1 METMEEFDRECPMI
15 KTFCQLLSQDEFEEQ
30 ALSYTERALLDL
42 FRTMD
47 QNPELYERVIRK
59 RKQGE
64 LEKASVG
71 SCLKAK
77 FFTAVEGQMNR
88 CNAVGAAELRQR
100 VGHLKEEMKKVQAY
114 AQEAKCAAKRT
125 SKRLAERRQ
134 KTPDEC
140 DGDEQAPPL
149 CVGPPPSAPPPPP
162 PLPPS
167 TALPEAQTPL
177 KDRTNH
183 RKSQFQMVAT
193 PDLLNSYGLSRLN
206 RRCSSSVDLTALS
219 ESEPESSSNPH
230 HNIQYELLASIPL
243 KRLRATGIVRSPGG
257 TPLNTPRKS
266 QPKSGEESSPASAFN
281 TALITKFRNALSPPG
296 TSSLDSPERS
306 DSDADSS
313 GFATPHGTP

>member
-1 METMEEFDRECPMI
+1 MEEFDRECPMI
-15 KTFCQLLSQDEFEEQ
+15 KTFCQLLSEDEFEEQ

-64 LEKASVG
+64 LEKTSVG
-71 SCLKAK
+71 SCLKAKFFTAVEGQMNRCNAVGAAELRQRLGHLKEEMKKVQAYAQGTAAGLETHAK

-114 AQEAKCAAKRT
+114 AQGTAA
-125 SKRLAERRQ
+125 
-134 KTPDEC
+134 
-140 DGDEQAPPL
+140 
-149 CVGPPPSAPPPPP
+149 
-162 PLPPS
+162 
-167 TALPEAQTPL
+167 
-177 KDRTNH
+177 
-183 RKSQFQMVAT
+183 
-193 PDLLNSYGLSRLN
+193 
-206 RRCSSSVDLTALS
+206 SSVDLTALS

-266 QPKSGEESSPASAFN
+266 GEESSPASAFN

>member
-1 METMEEFDRECPMI
+1 MESMEEFDRECPMM
-15 KTFCQLLSQDEFEEQ
+15 KTFCQLLSEDEFEEQ

-42 FRTMD
+42 FHTMD

-88 CNAVGAAELRQR
+88 CNAVGAAELKQR

-134 KTPDEC
+134 KTPGEC
-140 DGDEQAPPL
+140 DEEQ
-149 CVGPPPSAPPPPP
+149 APPPPP

-167 TALPEAQTPL
+167 TALPEAQTLL

-183 RKSQFQMVAT
+183 RKSEFQMAAT
-193 PDLLNSYGLSRLN
+193 PDLLNSYGLSRLD
-206 RRCSSSVDLTALS
+206 RHCRSSVDLRALS
-219 ESEPESSSNPH
+219 EPEPESSSNPH

-243 KRLRATGIVRSPGG
+243 KRLHATGIVRSPGG
-257 TPLNTPRKS
+257 TPLKTPRKS

-281 TALITKFRNALSPPG
+281 TALITKFRNAVSPTG

-306 DSDADSS
+306 DSDTDSS

>member
-1 METMEEFDRECPMI
+1 MEEFDRECPMI
-15 KTFCQLLSQDEFEEQ
+15 KTFCQQLSEDEFEEQ

-114 AQEAKCAAKRT
+114 AQGTAA
-125 SKRLAERRQ
+125 
-134 KTPDEC
+134 
-140 DGDEQAPPL
+140 
-149 CVGPPPSAPPPPP
+149 
-162 PLPPS
+162 
-167 TALPEAQTPL
+167 
-177 KDRTNH
+177 
-183 RKSQFQMVAT
+183 
-193 PDLLNSYGLSRLN
+193 
-206 RRCSSSVDLTALS
+206 SSVDLTALS

-266 QPKSGEESSPASAFN
+266 GEESSPASAFN